1 MSAEKKKMKLKTEIM
16 IQKTDDTQFL
26 VPVGA
31 EAFHGIVRGN
41 ESAGAIVEL
50 LRKET
55 TEEKILDAMCAAYD
69 AQREKI
75 AAGVRSV
82 LNTLRKINALE
93 K

>member
-1 MSAEKKKMKLKTEIM
+1 
-16 IQKTDDTQFL
+16 
-26 VPVGA
+26 
-31 EAFHGIVRGN
+31 
-41 ESAGAIVEL
+41 
-50 LRKET
+50 
-55 TEEKILDAMCAAYD
+55 MCAAYD